1 MTKVNIALQDKFL
14 DSFFQ
19 SAHAGEFC
27 LTGGTALARFYFYH
41 RESVDLD
48 LFTNNQQVDFDSVN
62 ATVRGIVTR
71 LGKQVIREIVTDTFI
86 QYIVEDSAGSSL
98 KVDFVKDV
106 PIHFGE
112 IASRGRVRLDS
123 IENIGSN
130 KILTIFGR
138 TDAKDF
144 IDLFWIIK
152 NAGFSFDHLY
162 NLAKQ
167 KDLGLNEFYLAEGIY
182 RLNQVKK
189 FPHMLKPI
197 NSRRMRQFY
206 KQLHK
211 TLLQR
216 IKPAE

>member
-1 MTKVNIALQDKFL
+1 MTKANISLQDEFL
-14 DSFFQ
+14 DRFFQ
-19 SAHAGEFC
+19 SVHAGEFY

-48 LFTNNQQVDFDSVN
+48 LFTNNQKVDFDSVN
-62 ATVRGIVTR
+62 ATVRGIVIR
-71 LGKQVIREIVTDTFI
+71 LGKQVIREVVTDTFI
-86 QYIVEDSAGSSL
+86 QYIVENPAGSSL

-112 IASRGRVRLDS
+112 IVSRGRIRLDS

-130 KILTIFGR
+130 KLLTIFGR

-182 RLNQVKK
+182 RLNQVKE
-189 FPHMLKPI
+189 FPRLLKPI
-197 NSRRMRQFY
+197 NIRQMRQFY

-211 TLLQR
+211 NLLRR
-216 IKPAE
+216 IKPED

>member
-1 MTKVNIALQDKFL
+1 MTKANIALQDKFL

-19 SAHAGEFC
+19 SVHANEFC
-27 LTGGTALARFYFYH
+27 LTSGTALARFYFHH
-41 RESVDLD
+41 RESIDLD

-62 ATVRGIVTR
+62 ATVRGTVAR
-71 LGKQVIREIVTDTFI
+71 LGKHVIREVITDTFI

-98 KVDFVKDV
+98 KVDLVKDV

-112 IASRGRVRLDS
+112 IIKRGRIRLDS

-152 NAGFSFDHLY
+152 NAGFTFDHLY

-182 RLNQVKK
+182 RLNQVKE
-189 FPHMLKPI
+189 FPRLLKPI
-197 NSRRMRQFY
+197 NIRQMRQFY

-211 TLLQR
+211 TLLKR
-216 IKPAE
+216 IKPAD